1 MWLEL
6 IGKLLSETNL
16 TYLNADLPL
25 AVFMIQ
31 LLPTRIKFDNFTNL
45 QTFQDYLEST
55 KSIELRYFIQCT
67 LKDEINEECLLKGKE
82 IEDEIKEL
90 DEMFFEYHDEQPI
103 MVTPSYENRII
114 LYKKYMECKDF
125 ESSYQD
131 YWKQETVH
139 FSRCKEWP
147 KAPWT
152 LTMFYD
158 LFKNDIKNRDVIV
171 DIYTHRNI
179 NKYRQLEKDIL
190 QILNKFNTEED
201 FHKLLKSIRDVKL
214 MDNKLFWKNN
224 LGTGIDVNELK
235 LMENQEPISS

>member
-6 IGKLLSETNL
+6 IEKLLSETNL

-25 AVFMIQ
+25 AVFMIK

-55 KSIELRYFIQCT
+55 ISIELRYFIQCT
-67 LKDEINEECLLKGKE
+67 LKDEINEECLLKEKE

-114 LYKKYMECKDF
+114 LYKKYMEHKDF
-125 ESSYQD
+125 KSAYQD
-131 YWKQETVH
+131 YWKQENVH

-152 LTMFYD
+152 LLMYYEQ
-158 LFKNDIKNRDVIV
+158 FKQDIKKN
-171 DIYTHRNI
+171 
-179 NKYRQLEKDIL
+179 QFS
-190 QILNKFNTEED
+190 KFT
-201 FHKLLKSIRDVKL
+201 L
-214 MDNKLFWKNN
+214 
-224 LGTGIDVNELK
+224 
-235 LMENQEPISS
+235 

>member
-6 IGKLLSETNL
+6 IEKLLSETNL
-16 TYLNADLPL
+16 TYLVADLPL
-25 AVFMIQ
+25 AVFMIK
-31 LLPTRIKFDNFTNL
+31 LLPTRIKFDKFTNL
-45 QTFQDYLEST
+45 QTFLDYLEST

-67 LKDEINEECLLKGKE
+67 LKDEINEECIMKGKE

-125 ESSYQD
+125 KSVYQD

-139 FSRCKEWP
+139 FTRCKEWP

-158 LFKNDIKNRDVIV
+158 LFKNDIKNRDII
-171 DIYTHRNI
+171 DCNIIHRNI
-179 NKYRQLEKDIL
+179 SKYRQLEKDIL
-190 QILNKFNTEED
+190 RILNKFNTEED

-214 MDNKLFWKNN
+214 M
-224 LGTGIDVNELK
+224 
-235 LMENQEPISS
+235 ENQESLMP

>member
-6 IGKLLSETNL
+6 IEKLLSETNL

-25 AVFMIQ
+25 AVFMIK

-55 KSIELRYFIQCT
+55 ISIELRYFIQCT
-67 LKDEINEECLLKGKE
+67 LKDEINEECLLKEKE

-125 ESSYQD
+125 KSSYQD

-139 FSRCKEWP
+139 FTRCKEWP

-152 LTMFYD
+152 LTMYYD
-158 LFKNDIKNRDVIV
+158 LFKNDIKNRDII
-171 DIYTHRNI
+171 DCNI

-190 QILNKFNTEED
+190 RILNKFNTEED

>member
-6 IGKLLSETNL
+6 IEKLLSETNL

-25 AVFMIQ
+25 AVFMIK
-31 LLPTRIKFDNFTNL
+31 LLPTRIKFDNFGKL
-45 QTFQDYLEST
+45 RTFQDFMVS
-55 KSIELRYFIQCT
+55 SNCIELRYFIQCT
-67 LKDEINEECLLKGKE
+67 LKDEIDQECIMKGKE

-114 LYKKYMECKDF
+114 LYKKYMEDKDF
-125 ESSYQD
+125 KSAYQD
-131 YWKQETVH
+131 YWKQENVH
-139 FSRCKEWP
+139 FTRCKEWP

-152 LTMFYD
+152 LQMFYD
-158 LFKNDIKNRDVIV
+158 LFKNDIKNRDII
-171 DIYTHRNI
+171 DCNI
-179 NKYRQLEKDIL
+179 SKYRKLEKDIL

-214 MDNKLFWKNN
+214 M
-224 LGTGIDVNELK
+224 
-235 LMENQEPISS
+235 ENQ